1 MRTVFRSRGR
11 SMEQGYRESL
21 SRALFDHVTTGRGL
35 ALCPHDMN
43 TLYFKAERED
53 DLRRVGCSKEQRL
66 VPRSSPGY

>member
-1 MRTVFRSRGR
+1 MRTLFRSQGR
-11 SMEQGYRESL
+11 CMEQGYREGL